1 MAFYIT
7 PSDSD
12 LIQIL
17 VNDSY
22 ASWSY
27 EGARALIEYFN
38 EIPSNFF
45 GGEELMRFDSVALRC
60 DFSEYKTIEEIL
72 ENYDSIE
79 SLEELEDNTI
89 VIPFK
94 GGYII
99 QDF

>member
-22 ASWSY
+22 ANWSY
-27 EGARALIEYFN
+27 EGAKALIDYFN
-38 EIPSNFF
+38 DFE
-45 GGEELMRFDSVALRC
+45 GQEELMQFDSVALRC

-79 SLEELEDNTI
+79 SLKELEDNTI

>member
-17 VNDSY
+17 VNDTY
-22 ASWSY
+22 ANWSY
-27 EGARALIEYFN
+27 EGAKALIDYFN
-38 EIPSNFF
+38 DFE
-45 GGEELMRFDSVALRC
+45 GQEELMQFDSVALRC

>member
-22 ASWSY
+22 ANWSY
-27 EGARALIEYFN
+27 EGAEALINYFN
-38 EIPSNFF
+38 DFE
-45 GGEELMRFDSVALRC
+45 GQEELMQFDSVALRC

-79 SLEELEDNTI
+79 SLEQLEDNTI

-94 GGYII
+94 NGYII